1 MGFPPMLPCLTV
13 PDSWRVV
20 LETFRPAFRR
30 SSTFGLFALLA
41 TGLVARPVRRTVVG
55 MLAASG
61 MAAVV
66 SFHAVCRFFSTHA
79 WDADRL
85 GLALARLIVTRLL
98 DHDAPIEVVVD
109 DTLFRRWGPR
119 VFGSFWT
126 HDGSAQDPNALG
138 RGNRWVVA
146 GIIVELPFC
155 SHPVC
160 LPILFRLWRGKG
172 TPSPVRLAGQLIT
185 LLAKEF
191 PEHTIHPV
199 GDAAYHG
206 EALLTEGTTFTTRL
220 PANAVL
226 YAPPPPRTGK
236 RGRPRLKG
244 HRLGTPAELA
254 ATAGWRRVPVTR
266 YGRRDTVEV
275 AEIRA
280 LWYGAFGNQP
290 GRVVLVHDPGDPK
303 ILAVFTTD
311 LDGAIEHVV
320 SRYAHRWPIET
331 AIAAGKQLLGIGQAR
346 NRLQRAVERTV
357 PFEFVIYSLVIVWYT
372 LHGHHPDDLAQRRAA
387 QPWYRDKSEPAY
399 EDMLAK
405 LRRTLVAAR
414 ITGVSAA
421 HPDPRKYRDYELAC
435 AAAAA

>member
-1 MGFPPMLPCLTV
+1 MLPCLTV

-191 PEHTIHPV
+191 PEYTIHPV

-236 RGRPRLKG
+236 RGRPR
-244 HRLGTPAELA
+244 
-254 ATAGWRRVPVTR
+254 
-266 YGRRDTVEV
+266 
-275 AEIRA
+275 
-280 LWYGAFGNQP
+280 
-290 GRVVLVHDPGDPK
+290 
-303 ILAVFTTD
+303 
-311 LDGAIEHVV
+311 
-320 SRYAHRWPIET
+320 
-331 AIAAGKQLLGIGQAR
+331 
-346 NRLQRAVERTV
+346 
-357 PFEFVIYSLVIVWYT
+357 
-372 LHGHHPDDLAQRRAA
+372 
-387 QPWYRDKSEPAY
+387 
-399 EDMLAK
+399 
-405 LRRTLVAAR
+405 
-414 ITGVSAA
+414 
-421 HPDPRKYRDYELAC
+421 
-435 AAAAA
+435 

>member
-1 MGFPPMLPCLTV
+1 M
-13 PDSWRVV
+13 PDHTRLVACCVGDVSSRVG
-20 LETFRPAFRR
+20 

-155 SHPVC
+155 IGVSADPVPALARQGHPV
-160 LPILFRLWRGKG
+160 
-172 TPSPVRLAGQLIT
+172 AG
-185 LLAKEF
+185 AAGRAADHVAGKEF
-191 PEHTIHPV
+191 PEYTIHPV

-206 EALLTEGTTFTTRL
+206 EALLTEGTTFTTAAGQRR
-220 PANAVL
+220 AVRPT
-226 YAPPPPRTGK
+226 AAAHRQTRPPP
-236 RGRPRLKG
+236 LKG
-244 HRLGTPAELA
+244 HRLGTPAVA
-254 ATAGWRRVPVTR
+254 ATAGWRVPVTR

-303 ILAVFTTD
+303 ILAIFTTD

-331 AIAAGKQLLGIGQAR
+331 AIAAGKLYSASAR
-346 NRLQRAVERTV
+346 PATGCSARSNAPCPSSSSSTASSSSGTRCTATIPTTSPNAEPPSPGTGTRASQPTKT
-357 PFEFVIYSLVIVWYT
+357 YS
-372 LHGHHPDDLAQRRAA
+372 PSSA
-387 QPWYRDKSEPAY
+387 EPCRSTNY
-399 EDMLAK
+399 G
-405 LRRTLVAAR
+405 RFRSSSR
-414 ITGVSAA
+414 
-421 HPDPRKYRDYELAC
+421 PRKYRDYELAC